1 MGSSCCLVE
10 SIPVGLLLRI
20 LLYKYITCR
29 FWYKLPPLEA
39 IPNAPPFTAQARE
52 LRSRL
57 AQQLSTHG
65 GGGDVLWV
73 ISPLRRALQTF
84 MEACPLLHPPSGS
97 GGAPTLPLASGSAGG
112 IPTPMLSAA
121 AALSSSSPFFTFA
134 SASTAT
140 TPLLLEGPPP
150 PLINGAATAAV
161 AGEAV
166 RKVPVIKVEILP
178 LISEF
183 LVTAGDVGSAASEL
197 AKEFPAVGLGA

>member
-1 MGSSCCLVE
+1 MPS
-10 SIPVGLLLRI
+10 
-20 LLYKYITCR
+20 
-29 FWYKLPPLEA
+29 
-39 IPNAPPFTAQARE
+39 PPFTAQARE

-57 AQQLSTHG
+57 AQQLSTH

-97 GGAPTLPLASGSAGG
+97 GGTPTLPLASGSTGG
-112 IPTPMLSAA
+112 IPAPMLSAA
-121 AALSSSSPFFTFA
+121 VASSTSSPFFTFA
-134 SASTAT
+134 SASTTT

-150 PLINGAATAAV
+150 PLVNGAATAAV

>member
-1 MGSSCCLVE
+1 MPS
-10 SIPVGLLLRI
+10 
-20 LLYKYITCR
+20 
-29 FWYKLPPLEA
+29 
-39 IPNAPPFTAQARE
+39 PPFTAQARE

-97 GGAPTLPLASGSAGG
+97 GGTPTLLQASGSTSSG
-112 IPTPMLSAA
+112 PTPMLSAA
-121 AALSSSSPFFTFA
+121 AASSSPFFTFA
-134 SASTAT
+134 SASTTT
-140 TPLLLEGPPP
+140 TPLLLGGPPP
-150 PLINGAATAAV
+150 PLVNGAAAV

-166 RKVPVIKVEILP
+166 RRVPVIKVEILP

-197 AKEFPAVGLGA
+197 AKDFPAVGLGA

>member
-1 MGSSCCLVE
+1 M
-10 SIPVGLLLRI
+10 
-20 LLYKYITCR
+20 
-29 FWYKLPPLEA
+29 
-39 IPNAPPFTAQARE
+39 QARE

-97 GGAPTLPLASGSAGG
+97 GGTPTLPLASGSGG
-112 IPTPMLSAA
+112 GGPTPRLSAA
-121 AALSSSSPFFTFA
+121 AASLSLSSPFFTFA
-134 SASTAT
+134 SASTTT

-150 PLINGAATAAV
+150 ALINGAAA